1 MTNLEDLE
9 ALAVVA
15 LNGAADGA
23 PLDELSTALIQLGC
37 CVSVCSLDRAA
48 IDQSIEKAFAAGAT
62 FEQVQEVIAL
72 ISGLGVHSLMV
83 SSVPVLEAARRH
95 GRIETTMDAE
105 RLALWDR
112 YVGDDPFWKGFE
124 AEVPGFL
131 QSMLILSPDIFE
143 GFFTY
148 CAIPWKSGK
157 VRAVTKELIAMASDA
172 TPSHRFL
179 PGFKVHLR
187 NAIALGASKT
197 MVRETLRIAART
209 PEHSGTP

>member
-1 MTNLEDLE
+1 
-9 ALAVVA
+9 
-15 LNGAADGA
+15 
-23 PLDELSTALIQLGC
+23 
-37 CVSVCSLDRAA
+37 
-48 IDQSIEKAFAAGAT
+48 
-62 FEQVQEVIAL
+62 VIAL

-105 RLALWDR
+105 RVALWDR

-172 TPSHRFL
+172 TPSHRFV

-209 PEHSGTP
+209 PKHSGTP